1 MQMILTLSHR
11 AFDIA
16 KRCMMAILLVYS
28 KQKVQHMVG
37 ILLAAGFS
45 RRFGASDK
53 LLQTLADGYPIALTA
68 AKHLIEAI
76 PLTIAI
82 VRPEN
87 KVLAQLL
94 QEAGL
99 KVFFCGAQDT
109 EMADSLSVAIKLS
122 ADFSESK
129 DGFMIALAD
138 MPYIDAQTIAAIAA
152 KLAEGAPIVVPT
164 YQGKR
169 GHPVGF
175 SAKFRAK
182 LETLKG
188 DEGARSILKR
198 YPEDITFLACDDA
211 GILADI
217 DTPADLTI

>member
-1 MQMILTLSHR
+1 
-11 AFDIA
+11 
-16 KRCMMAILLVYS
+16 
-28 KQKVQHMVG
+28 MVG

-45 RRFGASDK
+45 RRFGASNK
-53 LLQTLADGYPIALTA
+53 LLQALPDGCPIGLAA
-68 AKHLIEAI
+68 AKRLVAAI
-76 PLTIAI
+76 PLSIAI

-87 KVLAQLL
+87 KALAQLL

-99 KVFFCGAQDT
+99 KVFCCGEQDT
-109 EMADSLSVAIKLS
+109 EMADSLSAAVKLS
-122 ADFSESK
+122 ADFSESN

-138 MPYIDAQTIAAIAA
+138 MPYIDSLTIVAIAA
-152 KLAEGAPIVVPT
+152 KLREGAAIVVPT

-175 SAKFRAK
+175 SAKFRAE
-182 LETLKG
+182 LENLHG

-198 YPEDITFLACDDA
+198 YPEDIIFLECDDA

-217 DTPADLTI
+217 DTPADLRL